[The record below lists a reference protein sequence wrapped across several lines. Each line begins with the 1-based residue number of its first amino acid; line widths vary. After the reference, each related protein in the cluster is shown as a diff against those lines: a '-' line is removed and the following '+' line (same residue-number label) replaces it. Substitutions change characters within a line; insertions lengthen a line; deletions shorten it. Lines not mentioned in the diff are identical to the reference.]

1 MGDKMRKL
9 FAGIRSRES
18 LAMIAAGFLF
28 ASAAPASAQSPKA
41 ALPDP
46 NFVADSFPEIETEN
60 LFGFTGGSDIGQPGE
75 REIEWES
82 KLSANRRD
90 GRYRA
95 AEHEVAFGY
104 NPNESIHLELAL
116 AGVTTDIANVTGFD
130 NKRFTALSGVS
141 GELKWLILNRGP
153 ASPIGLTFVV
163 EPEYAWLDDGNGAHV
178 RKVAVET
185 KLQADTELVPN
196 RLYLGVNA
204 AYEPEIVDPENGDPT
219 EHESSLS
226 FSAALSYRFFPK
238 LALGAEVQYE
248 RKYDEGIG
256 LNHFEG
262 DATYVGPSLYW
273 QIGNKETLTLAW
285 GHQVSGNPKD
295 APGSSLNLANFSRDI
310 GKLKFEYEF

>member
-1 MGDKMRKL
+1 MLKL
-9 FAGIRSRES
+9 SSFFHS
-18 LAMIAAGFLF
+18 
-28 ASAAPASAQSPKA
+28 SAAAVAGLIFIGTISASAQNAQTPA
-41 ALPDP
+41 VDP
-46 NFVADSFPEIETEN
+46 NFVSSAFPEIETEN

-75 REIEWES
+75 REIEWQS

-104 NPNESIHLELAL
+104 NPNENIHLEFAM
-116 AGVTTDIANVTGFD
+116 AGVSTDIMNVTGFD
-130 NKRFTALSGVS
+130 NKRFTSLSGVS

-163 EPEYAWLDDGNGAHV
+163 EPEYAWLDDGDGAHV

-204 AYEPEIVDPENGDPT
+204 AYEPEIVHPENGDPT

-238 LALGAEVQYE
+238 LAFGAEVQHK

-256 LNHFEG
+256 FNHFTG
-262 DATYVGPSLYW
+262 DATYVGPSLFW
-273 QIGNKETLTLAW
+273 QIAPKNTLTLAW

-295 APGSSLNLANFSRDI
+295 TLGSSLNLADFSRDI
-310 GKLKFEYEF
+310 GKLKYEHEF